1 MNVIKSI
8 KIGIQRMTEFQCNL
22 LDAFHERLSSKENL
36 KTIKTLKR
44 DMAFS
49 HVVHLISMDEL
60 DFSSAFNYELVPVL
74 TSIFKDTG
82 DARYTSTKSVL
93 KNKPKKEVS
102 SRN

>member
-1 MNVIKSI
+1 MNVIKS

-22 LDAFHERLSSKENL
+22 PDAFHERLSSKENL
-36 KTIKTLKR
+36 KTIKTLER

-49 HVVHLISMDEL
+49 RVVHLISMDEL
-60 DFSSAFNYELVPVL
+60 DFSSVFNYELAPVL